1 MQTMTPTGLDYVIED
16 GVLLLYYYIH
26 YVDMMWMNGAG
37 FIRGKPF
44 VRIFN
49 FVIGSFR
56 VSTLVEQGFVV
67 L

>member
-37 FIRGKPF
+37 FIRGKPLCEF
-44 VRIFN
+44 LI
-49 FVIGSFR
+49 
-56 VSTLVEQGFVV
+56 L
-67 L
+67 